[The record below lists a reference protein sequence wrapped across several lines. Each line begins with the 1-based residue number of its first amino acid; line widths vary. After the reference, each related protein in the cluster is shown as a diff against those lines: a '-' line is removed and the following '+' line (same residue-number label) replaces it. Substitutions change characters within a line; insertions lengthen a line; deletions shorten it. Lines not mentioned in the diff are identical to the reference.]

1 GAGVREIGIS
11 DSDGNVL
18 MSAAFDLVDGLNT
31 ITLDMEVA
39 EGTGYGLR
47 SFSDD
52 PQLWRDGTG
61 TEMSYPY
68 ELGELGSITQSTAGG
83 NNATNYYYF
92 FYNWVVQTPSVG
104 CASDRVPV
112 TITVVGTTELAVSSL
127 DVYPNPTN
135 GLLQITA
142 NQLEPGTQWTLL
154 NALGQTMDQGQLT
167 SLLTTLDLSDMLKG
181 QYVLQVQSKNASQ
194 AIQLV
199 V

>member
-1 GAGVREIGIS
+1 
-11 DSDGNVL
+11 
-18 MSAAFDLVDGLNT
+18 LNT

-199 V
+199 VQ